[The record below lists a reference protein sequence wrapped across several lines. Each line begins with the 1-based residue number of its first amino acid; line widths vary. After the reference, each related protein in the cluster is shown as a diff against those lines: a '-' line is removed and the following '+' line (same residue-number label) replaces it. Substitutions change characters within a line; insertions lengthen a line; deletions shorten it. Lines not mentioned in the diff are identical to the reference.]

1 MTEHNTPIKR
11 HKRQQSTNAQSST
24 SEVSD
29 GKAIV
34 VMIIVIFS
42 AFIYAIH
49 VNANA
54 TDPMY
59 CRTDISDHSCY
70 KTEDVCV
77 CGKKACDKSVA
88 FNNING
94 TFVCQ
99 DQSSVYCTADIGL
112 VCVDSKA
119 EGKKLENRV
128 IERGYRGTGLDWVK
142 TNRHDLDVFCRNR
155 EDSGTCQ

>member
-24 SEVSD
+24 SGVSD

-59 CRTDISDHSCY
+59 CRTDISDRECY
-70 KTEDVCV
+70 LTRSECV
-77 CGKKACDKSVA
+77 SDDRFTCKEQRA
-88 FNNING
+88 
-94 TFVCQ
+94 
-99 DQSSVYCTADIGL
+99 VYCADGKQRHL
-112 VCVDSKA
+112 YSWQFVCVDSV
-119 EGKKLENRV
+119 ESGKKIRDFNGNN
-128 IERGYRGTGLDWVK
+128 IGKDLDWVK
-142 TNRHDLDVFCRNR
+142 TNRDELGVFCKVRKDADICKR
-155 EDSGTCQ
+155 LYEKE